1 MTPVGQNPGAGSG
14 DGGSGRRLELRIASD
29 PVNLAPSRKAVEA
42 FTIQCGLG
50 ERAAQDVGLCLNE
63 ALANVM
69 RHAYGGKNDRPIVIT
84 VECDPSGVLTMN
96 VRDWGNGVNPST
108 VPREPYNPNT
118 PGGVG
123 LICLNLLLDEIVYT
137 PQPDGMLATLVKK
150 KQPI

>member
-1 MTPVGQNPGAGSG
+1 MNTVADHGDAS
-14 DGGSGRRLELRIASD
+14 DGGSGGRRLHLRIQSD
-29 PVNLAPSRKAVEA
+29 PAQIAPTRKALEA
-42 FTIQCGLG
+42 FTLQRGLS

-69 RHAYGGKNDRPIVIT
+69 RHAYGGQTDRPIDMT
-84 VECDPSGVLTMN
+84 VECSANGVLTMN
-96 VRDWGNGVNPST
+96 VRDWGNGVDPST

-123 LICLNLLLDEIVYT
+123 LICLNLLLDEIIYT

-150 KQPI
+150 T